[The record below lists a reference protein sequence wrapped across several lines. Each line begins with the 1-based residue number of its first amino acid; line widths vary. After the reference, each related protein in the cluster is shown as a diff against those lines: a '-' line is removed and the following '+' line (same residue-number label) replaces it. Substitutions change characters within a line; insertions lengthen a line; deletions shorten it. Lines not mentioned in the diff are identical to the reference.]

1 MASEAYET
9 TIVGRWLKALGADK
23 YTKVFFEQGY
33 EELDELTKDVI
44 ERLVED
50 KPLAAKLVASAD
62 ELNGL
67 RPGPNPQPG
76 PERPPSTGSGTS
88 TGGFPK
94 LPPGTTLDLTNPTV
108 KLPDVPEFTIPGI
121 LSVPSSESA
130 VIAPGSLSTGDWII
144 IARNNDLL
152 RAYTLDNPGDPPDPK
167 GLRREP
173 SQCLWTIWSPRAPTF
188 SWTNT

>member
-1 MASEAYET
+1 MPDTQATDAELADLQALAGDVSTTTRANVTRVVAATSAWEADPAST
-9 TIVGRWLKALGADK
+9 
-23 YTKVFFEQGY
+23 
-33 EELDELTKDVI
+33 
-44 ERLVED
+44 
-50 KPLAAKLVASAD
+50 
-62 ELNGL
+62 
-67 RPGPNPQPG
+67 PGIPN
-76 PERPPSTGSGTS
+76 
-88 TGGFPK
+88 
-94 LPPGTTLDLTNPTV
+94 LPPGTTLDLTHPTV

-121 LSVPSSESA
+121 LSVPSSESV